1 MKIFRFNFSFGPYF
15 CLKIG
20 TKIMLITLTKQIIH
34 IKSLN
39 FNEKIIDLFQE
50 IERNW
55 SLKSKLHQFLK
66 NRDGSN
72 WD

>member
-50 IERNW
+50 IERN
-55 SLKSKLHQFLK
+55 
-66 NRDGSN
+66 
-72 WD
+72 